1 MFTGIIESL
10 GTVTDIT
17 VHENGSFARITVDA
31 GDIVTDLPRGG
42 SLAVNGVCLTA
53 VPVGAAKTAG
63 SEGPGV
69 SAAGTGAVTSTDTGT
84 SRGSFT
90 ADVMGETLERTALG
104 TLAAGSRV
112 NLERCMPAGGRF
124 DGHVVQGHVDGVGTV
139 SAFED
144 LGGWVRMRVD
154 IPSDLARY
162 TAEKGSIALNGTS
175 LTLTAVSP
183 ADSAQPWVEVG
194 LIPATLEHTVLGTTA
209 VGDRV
214 NVEVDVLAK
223 YAERLLSF
231 GARPST
237 VAGSAGSTSVD
248 IPAPGS
254 TAPAPTEEHA

>member
-53 VPVGAAKTAG
+53 VPVDSADTVTSTDTAG
-63 SEGPGV
+63 
-69 SAAGTGAVTSTDTGT
+69 TDTGT

-104 TLAAGSRV
+104 ALAAGSRV

-183 ADSAQPWVEVG
+183 ADTAQPWVEVG
-194 LIPATLEHTVLGTTA
+194 LIPATLEHTVFGTAA

-237 VAGSAGSTSVD
+237 VAGSAESASVD